1 VNSGEHADP
10 RITAMKLTP
19 RLLPTLLAL
28 ATACATATTAT
39 TAGAAPDP
47 QRYKQVDFRYPPDTR
62 AFDDDIERGFLGN
75 ILTHHQTAIMAQ
87 TAGNMDQARAEWAAE
102 ARALVEFCEKFPS
115 NDYRVVFRY
124 QAAKL
129 YWYAQQGEA
138 AAEQAEKV
146 TVDPAAAKKSR
157 AAASRLAAAA
167 WLGVAF
173 AKAKAGTLD
182 KIVLPTAEQR
192 RDRPLAPRSPPGEW
206 KRFVLA
212 ADAYAE
218 VAADDPDKDK
228 PVNERLVSVTTAELA
243 MRAGQIQYAF
253 DNMEDARARFEK
265 VIQSWPGDVEAL
277 EGAVPLYLQT
287 FAVLKDDAGAA
298 AALARV
304 REVVTASA
312 AKATEPKAKE
322 GFAKVLEVLARQE
335 GAVAFANAQKL
346 LDEGKPA
353 AAAAI
358 FEQLAAST
366 AGSQDSAAFLNNAA
380 VAWDQAGQAD
390 KASALRERL
399 VAEFPDSKVTPA
411 ALLTLAGSNSKAG
424 RHEAARALYQ
434 DYLTKFPD
442 GGFRCGAIQNLGVEL
457 EALKK
462 PIEAAAQYQVFGAD
476 ARCAAEDYNATVK
489 LVFRA
494 AELFAKGGKK
504 AEAKEA
510 YGTVVKVGGSVTDVV
525 SKSLVTESKKRLK
538 GP

>member
-1 VNSGEHADP
+1 MTHP
-10 RITAMKLTP
+10 P
-19 RLLPTLLAL
+19 RLMLTFLAL

-47 QRYKQVDFRYPPDTR
+47 QRYKQADFKYPPDPR
-62 AFDDDIERGFLGN
+62 SFDDDIERGFLGN

-87 TAGNMDQARAEWAAE
+87 TSGNMDQARAEWAAE

-115 NDYRVVFRY
+115 NDYRVLFRY

-129 YWYAQQGEA
+129 FWYAQQGEA

-167 WLGVAF
+167 WLSVAF
-173 AKAKAGTLD
+173 GKARTGALD
-182 KIVLPTAEQR
+182 KITLPTAEQR

-206 KRFVLA
+206 KRYVLA

-228 PVNERLVSVTTAELA
+228 PASERLVSVSPAELA

-265 VIQSWPGDVEAL
+265 VIQTWPGEVEAL

-287 FAVLKDDAGAA
+287 FAVLKDDAGGA

-304 REVVTASA
+304 KETVTASA
-312 AKATEPKAKE
+312 AKATDPKAKE
-322 GFAKVLEVLARQE
+322 GFAKVLEVLSRQE
-335 GAVAFANAQKL
+335 GALAFASAQKL

-353 AAAAI
+353 EAAAI
-358 FEQLAAST
+358 FEQLAAT
-366 AGSQDSAAFLNNAA
+366 AAGQDGAAFLNNAA
-380 VAWDQAGQAD
+380 VAWDKAGQAD
-390 KASALRERL
+390 KASGLRERL
-399 VAEFPDSKVTPA
+399 VAEFPDSKLAPA

-424 RHEAARALYQ
+424 KHDAARGLYQ
-434 DYLTKFPD
+434 DYLTRFPD
-442 GGFRCGAIQNLGVEL
+442 GSFRCGALQNLGVEL

-462 PIEAAAQYQVFGAD
+462 PLEAAAQYQAFGAD
-476 ARCAAEDYNATVK
+476 ARCAGEDYNATAR
-489 LVFRA
+489 LLFRA
-494 AELFAKGGKK
+494 GELFAKGGKK
-504 AEAKEA
+504 AEAKAA
-510 YGTVVKVGGSVTDVV
+510 YATVAKLGASVTDVV
-525 SKSLVTESKKRLK
+525 SKSLVTESKKRMK
-538 GP
+538 GL